1 MKFLFKIIIFF
12 LIINCV
18 KTYVSNSMH
27 NKNVNYSTQIEE
39 MSNLEDKSTKSNN
52 FSTNQLIS
60 INEKNIYIV
69 LNKTI
74 DLARVALNLFENTLN
89 ALENNQSS
97 NSYNNI

>member
-1 MKFLFKIIIFF
+1 
-12 LIINCV
+12 
-18 KTYVSNSMH
+18 MH